1 MIKGILTVQAS
12 RQQRRRIA
20 DDIISNEAGLSE
32 LAAAVERQHLI
43 YQQLFGS

>member
-1 MIKGILTVQAS
+1 VTTSRDAGDDLLRILDEL
-12 RQQRRRIA
+12 
-20 DDIISNEAGLSE
+20 DDLISNEAGLPE